1 VVRETPREDWPAADQ
16 VDVSSRGLGR
26 ALASQRWPLLVV
38 LAAQTALSAR
48 LVPSNTAFQD
58 EGLYL
63 WSGHLELAHL
73 LHHAQIPD
81 FASYFSGAPV
91 IYPVIAALADEVG
104 GLAGARLLSLVFVLL
119 TTILLHGMTRRL
131 FSSRAAG
138 LFAAVLFAGTGSAQ
152 FMSGFATYDA
162 MALMLLATATW
173 LGVLAARCR
182 LPARI
187 ALIVIAALVLAAAN
201 ATKYASALFDPV
213 VIIVAALAAWRLR
226 GKGAGL
232 TVGLGMAAATLGAL
246 AVAYRAAAPSYRAG
260 ISFSTLSRASG
271 ADATGSITLMS
282 ARWVGINALLGIAGA
297 AVITYAWRHWPTTLL
312 AWTLAGADFLAPAEQ
327 ARIHTYVSLFKHV
340 GYGAWF
346 ASAAG
351 GYLLAALPRAAGQM
365 RSAGE
370 SARRS
375 AWSLRAAVAAT
386 VIAGTIGVLIADA
399 QYQGWPDSRG
409 LTAAVQ
415 RLGKPGG
422 RYLAE
427 DYDVPAYYLMR
438 SVRWAQWSNTF
449 YFGYTDPATGRY
461 LQNTAAYADA
471 IRHRYFA
478 MIALAFGDTDT
489 TDQVIVHDI
498 SRYGGYR
505 LAGVIPYADASGNG
519 AYKIWILAPEPKR
532 PTGRPTHGGYHRT
545 HRSQSGSPTTT
556 SSTGEGPGSAD
567 PTQNEAAHI

>member
-1 VVRETPREDWPAADQ
+1 VPREADTAVPLRARPNDRRLGRGPLQHVVREAPREDWPAADQ
-16 VDVSSRGLGR
+16 VDVSSQGLGR

-91 IYPVIAALADEVG
+91 IYPVIAAMADEVG

-226 GKGAGL
+226 GKGVGL
-232 TVGLGMAAATLGAL
+232 TAGLGMAAATLGAL

-297 AVITYAWRHWPTTLL
+297 AVITHAWRHRPTTLL

-438 SVRWAQWSNTF
+438 SVRWTQWSNTF

-505 LAGVIPYADASGNG
+505 LAAVIPYADASGNG

-532 PTGRPTHGGYHRT
+532 PTGRPTHGGYHRRT
-545 HRSQSGSPTTT
+545 
-556 SSTGEGPGSAD
+556 
-567 PTQNEAAHI
+567 